1 MRARIGDLVRTVGE
15 FKSDKVFMGI
25 VIKREAGKIWVRW
38 LDDGSV
44 MWMPPDG
51 VEVLSANR

>member
-1 MRARIGDLVRTVGE
+1 MRARIGDLVRTAPE
-15 FKSDKVFMGI
+15 FGGDRVFMGI
-25 VIKREAGKIWVRW
+25 VIKKEPGQIWVRW

-51 VEVLSANR
+51 LKVISESR